1 MNDVIR
7 LINSHR
13 SIRKFTDQGIDDVLL
28 KEIIEAAQW
37 ASSSSFVQAY
47 SIIGI
52 KSHENKKLLAQLCG
66 DQSYIET
73 CPVFLVFCADLNR
86 LKMACTLHKTEMVG
100 EYTESFIM
108 ATVDTAL
115 AAQNT
120 MIAAESLGLGGVY
133 IGGIRNNPEEVSKL
147 LNLPEFVYPVF
158 GICLGYPAQD
168 PGSKPRLPLEAI
180 YKEEAYDTEDDFSG
194 IEAYDEKISAYY
206 VERTRG
212 KRNDSWT
219 QQMAQK
225 MQAETR
231 PHMKDFLKSKGFE
244 MK

>member
-7 LINSHR
+7 LIKSHR
-13 SIRKFTDQGIDDVLL
+13 SIRKFTEQGIDESLL
-28 KEIIEAAQW
+28 KEIIECAQW

-52 KSHENKKLLAQLCG
+52 KDQETKKLLARLCG
-66 DQSYIET
+66 EQSYIEA

-86 LKMACTLHKTEMVG
+86 LKMACTLHKTEMMG

-108 ATVDTAL
+108 ATADAAL
-115 AAQNT
+115 AAQNA

-133 IGGIRNNPEEVSKL
+133 IGGIRNNPEEVSKML
-147 LNLPEFVYPVF
+147 KLPEFVYPVF

-168 PGSKPRLPLEAI
+168 PGSKPRLPLEVI
-180 YKEEAYDTEDDFSG
+180 YKEEVYDTKNDLAA

-225 MQAETR
+225 MEAETR
-231 PHMKDFLKSKGFE
+231 PHMKEFLKNRGFQ

>member
-1 MNDVIR
+1 MNDMIQ
-7 LINSHR
+7 LIKSHR
-13 SIRKFTDQGIDDVLL
+13 SIRKFTDQEIDAHLM
-28 KEIIEAAQW
+28 KEIIESAQW

-52 KSHENKKLLAQLCG
+52 KAQENKRELARLCG
-66 DQSYIET
+66 EQSYIEA

-86 LKMACTLHKTEMVG
+86 LQMACTMHKTKMVG

-108 ATVDTAL
+108 ATVDASL
-115 AAQNT
+115 AAQNA
-120 MIAAESLGLGGVY
+120 MLAAESLGLGGVY

-147 LNLPEFVYPVF
+147 LKLPAYVYPVF

-180 YKEEAYDTEDDFSG
+180 YMEEVYDVKNGLKEIGEYD
-194 IEAYDEKISAYY
+194 KIISDYY
-206 VERTRG
+206 IERTKG
-212 KRNDSWT
+212 KRSDSWT
-219 QQMAQK
+219 QQMAEK
-225 MQAETR
+225 MQTETR
-231 PHMKDFLKSKGFE
+231 PHMKEFLRTKGFE